1 MKRRFIKKLM
11 SGVIALTLT
20 FGIGA
25 SSVQAKYKVDDFGNV
40 LNLQGRLTDTP
51 YGYYQVSDFNT
62 FMDMGSWHGYT
73 LPTLDNK
80 EVLGSFAGPTILFEA
95 SAETIAVNLSDAFS
109 KIKVKKNGEEVSL
122 AGAKPIITAYPGK
135 LVQSYEFRDDFRL
148 NVELIFGTSRTA
160 LVKTQIINL
169 NDEVAEFEVEWIGKV
184 FDSYTHGSKTYK
196 LNPQLEVTK
205 DGVVV
210 NFTGEN
216 ERLSENT
223 KNNKFLVSY
232 GKNVETT
239 VSEDKKSY
247 VTKLKDKVVLEKG
260 IPYTVYRT
268 ETFVFNNEE
277 FESEKI
283 KIQNLKNDPEKQFS
297 SNNARWQSY
306 IEKTIGGDESVSKA
320 YKNAAIKSIITLVT
334 NWRSPAGA
342 IEHSGITPSV
352 SYRWFNGLWAWDSWK
367 NATAVA
373 GFDSE
378 LAKDSVRTMFD
389 YQIQSNDKERPQ
401 DAGAIIDAIYYQEE
415 SFNKRNS
422 KPPLAAWVVYN
433 IYKADNDLEFVKEM
447 YPKLQD
453 YHEWWY
459 RNRDTDGNGI
469 AEYGAMVHDA
479 HYQYDE
485 NGKVKTDSN
494 GRFLV
499 NSEAVI
505 EAAAW
510 ESGMDN
516 AVRFDKDGIGEGDKG
531 VEVFENKNSKGEVV
545 GYSINQESV
554 DLNAYLYAEKGFLKS
569 LAEALG
575 KTEDAKRYEE
585 EAKKIADYVDKY
597 MYDEATGFYYDLQI
611 NENGGDK
618 KLLVNRGMGTEGW
631 IPLWAKMSPQ
641 DKADRVVKNIMDENK
656 FNLKVPFPTASKDNP
671 RFDAG
676 KYWRGPV
683 WLDQALYGVEAL
695 ENYGYDK
702 EAKEMT
708 YKLFDNTSGLL
719 TSNPI
724 NENYNP
730 LTGEALHAKNF
741 SWSAAAYYLLYK
753 NTLRDGENT
762 TQVGIPV
769 KK

>member
-1 MKRRFIKKLM
+1 MKKSFIKKLM
-11 SGVIALTLT
+11 SSVVAMTLT
-20 FGIGA
+20 FGVVA
-25 SSVQAKYKVDDFGNV
+25 SAAHSQYKVDDFGNV
-40 LNLQGRLTDTP
+40 LNIQGRLTDTP

-80 EVLGSFAGPTILFEA
+80 EILGGFAGPTILFEA
-95 SAETIAVNLSDAFS
+95 ASETMAINLSDCFS
-109 KIKVKKNGEEVSL
+109 KIKVMKNGEEVSL
-122 AGAKPIITAYPGK
+122 AGARPTIQAYPGK
-135 LVQSYEFRDDFRL
+135 LIQTYEFNGNFKL
-148 NVELIFGTSRTA
+148 NVELIFTTNRTA
-160 LVKTQIINL
+160 LVKTQITNL
-169 NDEVAEFEVEWIGKV
+169 SNDVAEFEIEWSGKV
-184 FDSYTHGSKTYK
+184 FDSYTHNRKTYK
-196 LNPQLEVTK
+196 INPELESTSQ
-205 DGVVV
+205 GVVV

-223 KNNKFLVSY
+223 KNNKFSVNY
-232 GKNVETT
+232 NKEVETSI
-239 VSEDKKSY
+239 SEDKKSY
-247 VTKLKDKVVLEKG
+247 VTKLKNKIILEKG
-260 IPYTVYRT
+260 LPYTIYRT
-268 ETFVFNNEE
+268 ESFVFNNDEMSKE
-277 FESEKI
+277 AV
-283 KIQNLKNDPEKQFS
+283 KIQNIKNDPEKYFS
-297 SNNARWQSY
+297 ENNARWQKY
-306 IEKTIGGDESVSKA
+306 IDKTIGGDEEVSKA
-320 YKNAAIKSIITLVT
+320 YKNVAIKAMITLMT
-334 NWRSPAGA
+334 NWRGPAGA
-342 IEHSGITPSV
+342 IKHSGITPSV

-367 NATAVA
+367 NALAVA
-373 GFDSE
+373 GFDTE
-378 LAKDSVRTMFD
+378 LAKDAVRTMFD
-389 YQIQSNDKERPQ
+389 HQIQADDKERPQ

-422 KPPLAAWVVYN
+422 KPPLAAWIVYN
-433 IYKADNDLEFVKEM
+433 IYKADKDLEFVKEM
-447 YPKLQD
+447 YPKLQA

-459 RNRDTDGNGI
+459 TNRDTDNNGI

-479 HYQYDE
+479 HYQYDKE
-485 NGKVKTDSN
+485 GKLMKDSD
-494 GRFLV
+494 GKPLV
-499 NSEAVI
+499 DSDAVI

-531 VEVFENKNSKGEVV
+531 VEVYENKNSVGDVV

-575 KTEDAKRYEE
+575 KTEDAMRYEK
-585 EAKKIADYVDKY
+585 EAKEIADYVNKY
-597 MYDEATGFYYDLQI
+597 MYDENTGFYYDLQI
-611 NENGGDK
+611 DKTGSNK

-631 IPLWAKMSPQ
+631 LPLWAKMAPT
-641 DKADRVVKNIMDENK
+641 DKAEMVVKNIMDENK

-671 RFDAG
+671 RFEAS

-695 ENYGYDK
+695 ENYGYNK
-702 EAKEMT
+702 EAKQMA
-708 YKLFDNTSGLL
+708 YKLFDNAEGLL

-730 LTGEALHAKNF
+730 VTGEALHAKNF

-769 KK
+769 QK

>member
-1 MKRRFIKKLM
+1 MKKSFIKKLM
-11 SGVIALTLT
+11 SGVVALTLT
-20 FGIGA
+20 FGVGVTA
-25 SSVQAKYKVDDFGNV
+25 AEGKYKYDDFGNV
-40 LNLQGRLTDTP
+40 LNIQGRLTDTP

-73 LPTLDNK
+73 LPTLENK
-80 EVLGSFAGPTILFEA
+80 EVLGGFAGPTILFEA
-95 SAETIAVNLSDAFS
+95 SAETIAINLSDCFG
-109 KIKVKKNGEEVSL
+109 KIKVKKNGEEFPLS
-122 AGAKPIITAYPGK
+122 GAKPTIQAYPGK
-135 LVQSYEFRDDFRL
+135 LVQTYEFKGNFKL
-148 NVELIFGTSRTA
+148 NIELIFTTDRTA
-160 LVKTQIINL
+160 LVKTQITNL
-169 NDEVAEFEVEWIGKV
+169 GNEIAEFEIEWSGKV
-184 FDSYTHGSKTYK
+184 FDSYTHGKKTYK
-196 LNPQLEVTK
+196 INPQLEKTNEGVT
-205 DGVVV
+205 V

-223 KNNKFLVSY
+223 KNNKFVFKHSQD
-232 GKNVETT
+232 VETT
-239 VSEDKKSY
+239 ISEDKKSY
-247 VTKLKDKVVLEKG
+247 VTKLKNKVALEKG
-260 IPYTVYRT
+260 LPYTIYRT

-277 FESEKI
+277 LLEEDAKI
-283 KIQNLKNDPEKQFS
+283 KNINSNPERYFAD
-297 SNNARWQSY
+297 NTVRWQQY
-306 IEKTIGGDESVSKA
+306 IDNTVGGDKEVNKA
-320 YKNAAIKSIITLVT
+320 YKNVAIKSMITLMT
-334 NWRSPAGA
+334 NWRGPAGA

-367 NATAVA
+367 NAVAVA
-373 GFDSE
+373 GFDTE
-378 LAKDSVRTMFD
+378 LAKDAVRTMFD
-389 YQIQSNDKERPQ
+389 YQIQPDDKERPQ
-401 DAGAIIDAIYYQEE
+401 DAGAIIDAIYYQES

-433 IYKADNDLEFVKEM
+433 IYKKDNDLEFVKEM
-447 YPKLQD
+447 YPKLQA

-459 RNRDTDGNGI
+459 KNRDTDQNGI
-469 AEYGAMVHDA
+469 VEYGAMVHDA
-479 HYQYDE
+479 HYKQDE
-485 NGKVKTDSN
+485 KGNIIKDNKGKPMVDSD
-494 GRFLV
+494 
-499 NSEAVI
+499 AVI

-531 VEVFENKNSKGEVV
+531 VLVYENKNSKGEVV

-575 KTEDAKRYEE
+575 KTEDAKRYEK
-585 EAKKIADYVDKY
+585 EAKEIADYVNKY
-597 MYDEATGFYYDLQI
+597 MFDKTTGFYYDLQI
-611 NENGGDK
+611 DQTGKEK

-631 IPLWAKMSPQ
+631 LPLWAKMAPV
-641 DKADRVVKNIMDENK
+641 DKAKMVVDNIMDENK

-671 RFDAG
+671 RFEAS

-695 ENYGYDK
+695 ENYGYK
-702 EAKEMT
+702 EEAKYMA
-708 YKLFDNTSGLL
+708 YKLFDNAEGVL

-730 LTGEALHAKNF
+730 VTGEALHAKNF

-753 NTLRDGENT
+753 NTLRSGENT

-769 KK
+769 QK

>member
-40 LNLQGRLTDTP
+40 LNIQGRLTDTP

-80 EVLGSFAGPTILFEA
+80 EALGSFAGPTILFEA

-109 KIKVKKNGEEVSL
+109 KIKIKKNGEEVSL

-135 LVQSYEFRDDFRL
+135 LVQSYEFRDNFRL
-148 NVELIFGTSRTA
+148 NIELIFSTSRTA
-160 LVKTQIINL
+160 LVKTQITNL
-169 NDEVAEFEVEWIGKV
+169 NDKVAEFEIEWSGKV
-184 FDSYTHGSKTYK
+184 FDSYTHNKKTYK
-196 LNPQLEVTK
+196 LNPQLEATQN
-205 DGVVV
+205 GVVV

-232 GKNVETT
+232 GKNVETI

-260 IPYTVYRT
+260 IPFTVYRT
-268 ETFVFNNEE
+268 ESFVFNNEE
-277 FESEKI
+277 LESEKI
-283 KIQNLKNDPEKQFS
+283 KIQNVKNDPERQFS
-297 SNNARWQSY
+297 ANNSRWQGY
-306 IEKTIGGDESVSKA
+306 IDKTVGGDESVSKA
-320 YKNAAIKSIITLVT
+320 YKNAAIKSMNTLVT

-373 GFDSE
+373 GFDPE

-389 YQIQSNDKERPQ
+389 YQVQSNDKERPQ

-422 KPPLAAWVVYN
+422 KPPLAAWAVYN

-447 YPKLQD
+447 YPKLQA

-459 RNRDTDGNGI
+459 NNRDTDGNGI

-485 NGKVKTDSN
+485 NKKVKKDDN
-494 GRFLV
+494 GKPLLDP
-499 NSEAVI
+499 EAVI
-505 EAAAW
+505 
-510 ESGMDN
+510 
-516 AVRFDKDGIGEGDKG
+516 GDRG

-554 DLNAYLYAEKGFLKS
+554 DLNAYLYAEKAFLKS

-575 KTEDAKRYEE
+575 KMEDAKRYEE
-585 EAKKIADYVDKY
+585 EAKKVADYVNKY
-597 MYDEATGFYYDLQI
+597 MFDEATGFYYDLQI
-611 NENGGDK
+611 NKTGEEK

-641 DKADRVVKNIMDENK
+641 DKADKVVKNIMDENK
-656 FNLKVPFPTASKDNP
+656 FNLKMPFPTASKDNP

-676 KYWRGPV
+676 RYWRGPV

-708 YKLFDNTSGLL
+708 YKLFDNASGLL

-762 TQVGIPV
+762 TQVGISQ
-769 KK
+769 K